1 MKLTC
6 LWVVVFC
13 SMILAWSG
21 CTTDQADG
29 PAKGTNQPC
38 RLDELHLG
46 DLVTI
51 TFSDLPGGV
60 VLPESK
66 ARIKEDGTLTLPM
79 NLSVLA
85 AGRSLGVVE
94 KEIVDLYVPKW
105 YRQLSVTLK
114 TEEKWYSV
122 GGEVKQPGRQAYLG
136 PTTVLRAIQ
145 SCGDF
150 TDFAQRKKVE
160 LHRANGQRE
169 IVDCKKARTNSKYD
183 LPVCPGDAI
192 IVPRRLM

>member
-1 MKLTC
+1 
-6 LWVVVFC
+6 
-13 SMILAWSG
+13 
-21 CTTDQADG
+21 
-29 PAKGTNQPC
+29 
-38 RLDELHLG
+38 
-46 DLVTI
+46 
-51 TFSDLPGGV
+51 
-60 VLPESK
+60 
-66 ARIKEDGTLTLPM
+66 
-79 NLSVLA
+79 LSVLA